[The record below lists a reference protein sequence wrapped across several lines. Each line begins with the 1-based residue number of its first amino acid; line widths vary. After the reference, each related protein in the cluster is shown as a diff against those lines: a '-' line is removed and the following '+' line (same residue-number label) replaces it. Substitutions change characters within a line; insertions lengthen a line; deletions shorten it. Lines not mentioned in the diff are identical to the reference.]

1 MARFVV
7 TVSEVQPTPGVEPDP
22 RTAGLL
28 LADVLAKT
36 EGAFIWDFPV
46 PDFLRESWRQT
57 ARDIGT
63 TALDEV
69 AESRTIEVSLEQFRG
84 RDPQNTR
91 FSISFAV
98 HYDHDEGWRAKRAVD
113 ARGYFK

>member
-22 RTAGLL
+22 STAGLL

-36 EGAFIWDFPV
+36 DGAFVWDFPI

-63 TALDEV
+63 TALDVV
-69 AESRTIEVSLEQFRG
+69 AESRTIAVSLEQFRG

-91 FSISFAV
+91 FCISFAV
-98 HYDHDEGWRAKRAVD
+98 HYDDDEGGRAQRAV
-113 ARGYFK
+113 ATRGYFT